1 MRTLLALIAAAAI
14 GVAAPATADEKAE
27 VLTVNGRGTLFL
39 NSSGA
44 VVYQDYFR
52 SACPLLLAAHESGGM
67 INLFTGPDEKCETGA
82 VDYRRYIPAALA
94 NCEGGWRYGEC
105 WIVAIGREVVWEG
118 PIKFRKG
125 RWTPKGK
132 RQVSVTLSGE
142 GPNATSGIS
151 NWYTVGLLNYS
162 RDGKSAEMIFKSNAD
177 AGRCKGTLTVTAGA
191 PSPYTVTCS
200 KIGQITGALDFA
212 PDGQSAT
219 GAGRG
224 KNARHV
230 DLHVLPRK
238 DGVVNDQVARIL
250 RNGPQS

>member
-1 MRTLLALIAAAAI
+1 MRNLLALIAVAAFAT
-14 GVAAPATADEKAE
+14 AAPAGADEKAE
-27 VLTVNGRGTLFL
+27 VLTVNGRGTLLL

-52 SACPLLLAAHESGGM
+52 SACPMLLAAHESGGA
-67 INLFTGPDEKCETGA
+67 INLLTGPEENCNTGA
-82 VDYRRYIPAALA
+82 IDYRRFIPAILA

-105 WIVAIGREVVWEG
+105 WIVAIGRDVVWEG

-132 RQVSVTLSGE
+132 RQLSVTLSGE
-142 GPNATSGIS
+142 KANATSGIS
-151 NWYTVGLLNYS
+151 TWYTVGLLTYS
-162 RDGKSAEMIFKSNAD
+162 RDGKSADMTFKSNPAV
-177 AGRCKGTLTVTAGA
+177 GRCKGTLTVTAGA

-200 KIGQITGALDFA
+200 KIGQITGQLDFA
-212 PDGQSAT
+212 PDGQSGT
-219 GAGRG
+219 GAGSA

-230 DLHVLPRK
+230 DLHLLPRR
-238 DGVVNDQVARIL
+238 DGVVNDQVAQNL